1 MSFTQRIHFPL
12 ALDMLL
18 LDSLRVLCIIQGN
31 NRKLHGKRVSHT
43 SLADFIDL
51 LCVLSTRALGVRH
64 TSFTAFTDL
73 L

>member
-1 MSFTQRIHFPL
+1 MGFARRIHFPL

-18 LDSLRVLCIIQGN
+18 LDSLIMLDITQGN
-31 NRKLHGKRVSHT
+31 KCKLHGKRVSHA
-43 SLADFIDL
+43 SFPDFIDL
-51 LCVLSTRALGVRH
+51 SCVLSTRVLGVRH